1 MSIDRK
7 VILAVLVAAAALS
20 ACTEP
25 EPFRPQAAQSV
36 DEVPLPNVDY
46 YLPPA
51 FTTRANAST
60 VPIGPAICPTVT
72 RFGTPLAGAATPGCI
87 FR

>member
-7 VILAVLVAAAALS
+7 ALLAALFVAAATLS
-20 ACTEP
+20 ACTES
-25 EPFRPQAAQSV
+25 ELSPQTTAPAAK
-36 DEVPLPNVDY
+36 VPLPNVDY

-51 FTTRANAST
+51 DTTRANTSI
-60 VPIGPAICPTVT
+60 VPVGSALCPTVT
-72 RFGTPLAGAATPGCI
+72 RFGTPTANLASAGCI